1 MVLHT
6 TNGQGLSIIA
16 FPAGD
21 ITLQDKA
28 EKLAAK
34 LGLQTSPFRETSPAA
49 MFFLYTRQGLE
60 LHYDCN
66 LKGVL
71 RVDFEAAPLLYRKQ
85 HGGGIK
91 QPLARA
97 VGIKANIRPD
107 IIDVTAGLGIDS
119 YLLAALGCKVRMIER
134 SPLLA
139 ALLAD
144 GLDRIQASN
153 PTLLFGDAAQ
163 LLSHTEDKADTV
175 YMDPMYP
182 HRTKSALNKQEMR
195 IIRELVGDDNDAAD
209 LFRAAL
215 NHAGKRV
222 VVKRPKGAFYL
233 HDRKPS
239 HHITMKN
246 SRFDVYMV

>member
-6 TNGQGLSIIA
+6 HNGQCVSYIA
-16 FPAGD
+16 FSAD
-21 ITLQDKA
+21 DTSLQNKA

-34 LGLQTSPFRETSPAA
+34 LGLLTVPFDDTSPAEI
-49 MFFLYTRQGLE
+49 FFLYTEQGLE
-60 LHYDCN
+60 LRYQSKLN
-66 LKGVL
+66 GFL

-91 QPLARA
+91 QPLAKA
-97 VGIKANIRPD
+97 VGIKANIRPT
-107 IIDVTAGLGIDS
+107 ILDVTAGLGVDS
-119 YLLAALGCKVRMIER
+119 YLLAGFGCRVQMIER

-144 GLDRIQASN
+144 ALDRIQATN
-153 PTLLFGDAAQ
+153 PTLLCGEAAE
-163 LLSHTEDKADTV
+163 LLTHKEHQADTI

-195 IIRELVGDDNDAAD
+195 IIRELVGDDDDAD
-209 LFRAAL
+209 TLFTIAL
-215 NHAGKRV
+215 DHAGKRV
-222 VVKRPKGAFYL
+222 VVKRPKGAPYL
-233 HDRKPS
+233 CEQKPS